1 VVGYRIYQ
9 KEYPMKSLER
19 YTSLIGLILMAAF
32 LIPYIWKLPQLDIT
46 LILLGGLGLA
56 IVDFYSSGE
65 SGDSQ

>member
-1 VVGYRIYQ
+1 
-9 KEYPMKSLER
+9 MKSLER

-65 SGDSQ
+65 